1 MKALI
6 IAQNAGRIWCLLEG
20 TYTITVDRMKRT
32 LGLDDAAFFAAIG
45 WLAREKKIYCSEDNG
60 EWYIS
65 NKQPLGSFSF
75 G

>member
-32 LGLDDAAFFAAIG
+32 LGLDDAAFLRQSVKTAEQRTPLVVG
-45 WLAREKKIYCSEDNG
+45 PG
-60 EWYIS
+60 EHVYD
-65 NKQPLGSFSF
+65 
-75 G
+75 

>member
-32 LGLDDAAFFAAIG
+32 LGLDDAAFLRQSDG
-45 WLAREKKIYCSEDNG
+45 WHGKKRFIVVKTTVSGTSVIN
-60 EWYIS
+60 
-65 NKQPLGSFSF
+65 NL
-75 G
+75 

>member
-45 WLAREKKIYCSEDNG
+45 WLAREKRFIVVKTTVSGTSVIN
-60 EWYIS
+60 
-65 NKQPLGSFSF
+65 NL
-75 G
+75 

>member
-1 MKALI
+1 MVLARRYLHH
-6 IAQNAGRIWCLLEG
+6 
-20 TYTITVDRMKRT
+20 YDRMKRT

-65 NKQPLGSFSF
+65 NKQPLGFFSF

>member
-32 LGLDDAAFFAAIG
+32 LGLDDAAFLQQSDG
-45 WLAREKKIYCSEDNG
+45 WHEKKKFIVVKTTVSGTSVIN
-60 EWYIS
+60 
-65 NKQPLGSFSF
+65 NL
-75 G
+75 

>member
-1 MKALI
+1 MVLARRYLHHY
-6 IAQNAGRIWCLLEG
+6 GRSYE
-20 TYTITVDRMKRT
+20 TT

-65 NKQPLGSFSF
+65 NKQPLGFFSF

>member
-45 WLAREKKIYCSEDNG
+45 WLAREKKN
-60 EWYIS
+60 
-65 NKQPLGSFSF
+65 LL
-75 G
+75 